1 MTTKKILAEVFPSK
15 TSIVVFL
22 GYMGL
27 FVNQGLLVTASRMGG
42 DIYPYNPALVVLATE
57 FIKLIMVAFIYLKS

>member
-1 MTTKKILAEVFPSK
+1 MSIKQALGEVFPNK
-15 TSIVVFL
+15 TSLMVFL

-57 FIKLIMVAFIYLKS
+57 ITKLIMVTLIYLKS

>member
-1 MTTKKILAEVFPSK
+1 MPMDGLPMEEEA
-15 TSIVVFL
+15 
-22 GYMGL
+22 MGL